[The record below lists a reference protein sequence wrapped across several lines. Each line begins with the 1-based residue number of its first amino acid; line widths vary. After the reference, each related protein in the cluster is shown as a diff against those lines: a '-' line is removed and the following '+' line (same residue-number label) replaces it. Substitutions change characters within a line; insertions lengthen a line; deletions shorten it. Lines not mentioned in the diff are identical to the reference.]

1 MLDYADKHQTKQM
14 YQTFFANA
22 TNFDEFYRKI
32 KHLKYT
38 TAMLQEFMFYNRNTE
53 NILDKLSEFQDIIEK
68 NNPKNY
74 EVLKEETNHLYM

>member
-1 MLDYADKHQTKQM
+1 
-14 YQTFFANA
+14 
-22 TNFDEFYRKI
+22 
-32 KHLKYT
+32 
-38 TAMLQEFMFYNRNTE
+38 MLQEFLFYNRNTE